1 MNHDGVCVFVHLM
14 VMIIKNT
21 LITRMS
27 FNLICN
33 LEIENELEKKWEEK
47 KKNPRCNVKIN
58 I

>member
-1 MNHDGVCVFVHLM
+1 MNHAGVCVFVHLM

-33 LEIENELEKKWEEK
+33 LEIENELEKK
-47 KKNPRCNVKIN
+47 
-58 I
+58 